1 MDSLDHDMAI
11 ALQIVEG
18 VRRQCS
24 CAYFASEVNI
34 SHSPCG
40 NQDIL
45 YTVTVNYTEN
55 IAAVLNDTITKI
67 FESFYEQVSR
77 VNCSMFCSDLVHSF
91 FTSTKT
97 SVPAT
102 KTHLQSDLRSTP
114 TRTQVNILPTLNAP
128 NTQSSDSSASSLLPA
143 VLGTLSVL
151 VVIIAA
157 SVCVVVILLIIVRH
171 KRRKEEPQNLR

>member
-11 ALQIVEG
+11 AIQIVEG
-18 VRRQCS
+18 VRKQCS

-34 SHSPCG
+34 THNTCG

-55 IAAVLNDTITKI
+55 IAAVLNDTIIEI
-67 FESFYEQVSR
+67 FESFYEQVSH
-77 VNCSMFCSDLVHSF
+77 VKCSMFC
-91 FTSTKT
+91 
-97 SVPAT
+97 
-102 KTHLQSDLRSTP
+102 
-114 TRTQVNILPTLNAP
+114 NTLNS
-128 NTQSSDSSASSLLPA
+128 QSSDSSTSSLLPA

-157 SVCVVVILLIIVRH
+157 SVCVVVILIIVRH